1 MSQTMTMT
9 LDVEGLKKGMLKA
22 VAAVAVFAGLVS
34 VAHCGTGCKPAQS
47 GAEVEAAYTAE
58 LVSCSVH
65 AKTKAEAS
73 ACRKAVN
80 TKYGLCEQS
89 TYPRITP
96 CDE

>member
-1 MSQTMTMT
+1 MSALT
-9 LDVEGLKKGMLKA
+9 LTLNPQALTKGLLKA
-22 VAAVAVFAGLVS
+22 CAAVALFASLVT
-34 VAHCGTGCKPAQS
+34 VAHCGSGCKPAQS

-65 AKTKAEAS
+65 AKTKAEAT

-80 TKYGLCEQS
+80 TKYGLCEQAA
-89 TYPRITP
+89 YPRITP